1 MRPAIRLFIV
11 AAICL
16 HLQTVSSFLSFRSKF
31 SKNLN
36 LFKEEINQTPTMADF
51 TTNTSPTFQS
61 TDIYDEPTPIHI
73 YDEPTPI
80 HIYDDVT
87 ATEYEVYEES
97 EVMPTESPVSEIIY
111 IEFTPDEYKEYY
123 IAVKEYRYRQWN
135 STDNIVNDEV

>member
-73 YDEPTPI
+73 YDEPT
-80 HIYDDVT
+80 
-87 ATEYEVYEES
+87 ATEYEEFTPTVYEES